1 MKGHVPVWETPD
13 INRLVYK
20 LLHVRMTTV
29 ALDALKKGLRYFWL
43 ALKELGNI
51 AVTVKKNARD
61 VVFAVIT
68 AALLQEFVQILVSER
83 AHGPADI
90 HDVVQIHVP
99 TTVELGAEFRGYGQ
113 EI

>member
-1 MKGHVPVWETPD
+1 MKGHVPLRKTTDTDGLIDE
-13 INRLVYK
+13 
-20 LLHVRMTTV
+20 LLHVRMAAI
-29 ALDALKKGLRYFWL
+29 ALDTLEKRLRYIRL